1 MNAMLSEITRALPY
15 LDRRVRDE
23 VIVFEGERR
32 SRLLS
37 DLEHC
42 IQDGQSVDKLIEQWI
57 LD

>member
-1 MNAMLSEITRALPY
+1 MLSELTRALPY

-23 VIVFEGERR
+23 VIAFEGERR